1 MANLTI
7 KDIARMAGVST
18 TAVSF
23 VLNNRPGV
31 SDATRQKVQ
40 RIIRETSFIPNVHTR
55 RLNLGKSFTIHVVL
69 KQYAYGLYN
78 QFALETLS
86 GVFKEGKSLGYSI
99 IFTLIDE
106 DMPCE
111 QIIESVRSKDCDG
124 IILNQI
130 DDPQLLS
137 QLQRENIPF
146 VCVDAHLP
154 ATSALPMVEVDYYDA
169 AYRATEYLYDHG
181 HRDIG
186 FIGPETPVEHCAN
199 TFRGFTD
206 YLREKDMIC
215 NSNWVSKIP
224 FSQGSTEAAVDK
236 MLELDEL
243 PTALLCSCDA
253 VAIDVIRRAKARGIR
268 IPEDV
273 SVMGIDDLLVSR
285 YLDPALST
293 MTFDKELLGAKAM
306 ELLYQIMQDVEHET
320 RNTISTV
327 LVERG
332 SIKTIE

>member
-1 MANLTI
+1 MDNLTI

-31 SDATRQKVQ
+31 SEATRQKVQ
-40 RIIRETSFIPNVHTR
+40 EIIQQTGFIPNVHTR

-106 DMPCE
+106 GMQCE
-111 QIIESVRSKDCDG
+111 QILESVRSKDCDG
-124 IILNQI
+124 MILNQI
-130 DDPQLLS
+130 DDAVLIE
-137 QLQRENIPF
+137 QLQREGMPF

-154 ATSALPMVEVDYYDA
+154 AASGLPVVEVDYCDA
-169 AYRATEYLYDHG
+169 AYQATRYLHRSG
-181 HRDIG
+181 HTQIAFLG
-186 FIGPETPVEHCAN
+186 TQTPAEHCAN
-199 TFRGFTD
+199 AFRGYRT
-206 YLREKDMIC
+206 YLEEAGLAY
-215 NSNWVSKIP
+215 NPAWVAKIP
-224 FSQGSTEAAVDK
+224 FLEGATEEVVDNMLCQGQ
-236 MLELDEL
+236 L

-253 VAIDVIRRAKARGIR
+253 VAIDVIRRARERGIR
-268 IPEDV
+268 IPEDI
-273 SVMGIDDLLVSR
+273 SVVGIDDLLVSR
-285 YLDPALST
+285 YLDPPLTT

-306 ELLYQIMQDVEHET
+306 EMLYQIIQGAEHE
-320 RNTISTV
+320 NAVAISTV
-327 LVERG
+327 PVERG
-332 SIKTIE
+332 SVRKIG

>member
-31 SDATRQKVQ
+31 SDTTRQKVQ
-40 RIIRETSFIPNVHTR
+40 EIIRQTSFIPNVHTR

-99 IFTLIDE
+99 IFTLVDE

-130 DDPQLLS
+130 DDPVLLS
-137 QLQRENIPF
+137 QLQRESIPF

-154 ATSALPMVEVDYYDA
+154 ANAALPMVEVDYYDA
-169 AYRATEYLYDHG
+169 AYRAAQYLYDHG
-181 HRDIG
+181 HREIG
-186 FIGPETPVEHCAN
+186 FIGPETPAEHCAN

-206 YLREKDMIC
+206 CLREKDILC
-215 NSNWVSKIP
+215 NPNWVAKIP
-224 FSQGSTEAAVDK
+224 FSQASTEEAVDK
-236 MLELDEL
+236 MLELEKL

-253 VAIDVIRRAKARGIR
+253 VAIDVIRRAKERGIR
-268 IPEDV
+268 IPEDI

-306 ELLYQIMQDVEHET
+306 ELLYQIMQGSDHEN
-320 RNTISTV
+320 RNTIGTT
-327 LVERG
+327 LVERD
-332 SIKTIE
+332 SIKTIG

>member
-31 SDATRQKVQ
+31 SEATRQKVQ
-40 RIIRETSFIPNVHTR
+40 EIIQQTGFIPNVHTR
-55 RLNLGKSFTIHVVL
+55 RLNLGKSFTVHVVM

-106 DMPCE
+106 GMDCE
-111 QIIESVRSKDCDG
+111 QILESVRSKDCDG
-124 IILNQI
+124 MILNQI
-130 DDPQLLS
+130 DDPVLIER
-137 QLQRENIPF
+137 LQRENMPF
-146 VCVDAHLP
+146 ICVDAHLP
-154 ATSALPMVEVDYYDA
+154 ASSQLPMVEVDYCDA
-169 AYRATEYLYDHG
+169 AYQATRYLHRKG
-181 HRDIG
+181 HTQIAFLG
-186 FIGPETPVEHCAN
+186 TQTPVEHCAN
-199 TFRGFTD
+199 TLRGYRS
-206 YLREKDMIC
+206 YLKEAGLAC
-215 NSNWVSKIP
+215 NPAWVAMIP
-224 FSQGSTEAAVDK
+224 FAEGATEEVVDN
-236 MLELDEL
+236 MLQQDHL

-253 VAIDVIRRAKARGIR
+253 VAIDVIRRAKERGMR
-268 IPEDV
+268 IPEEI
-273 SVMGIDDLLVSR
+273 SIIGIDDLLVSR
-285 YLDPALST
+285 YLDPPLTT

-306 ELLYQIMQDVEHET
+306 EMLYQIIQGTEHEKSVAIT
-320 RNTISTV
+320 TT

-332 SIKTIE
+332 SVKKIG

>member
-40 RIIRETSFIPNVHTR
+40 EIIRQTDFTPNVHTR
-55 RLNLGKSFTIHVVL
+55 RLNLGKSFTVHVVL

-86 GVFKEGKSLGYSI
+86 GVFKEGKSLGYGI

-106 DMPCE
+106 DMECE
-111 QIIESVRSKDCDG
+111 QILESVRSKDCDG
-124 IILNQI
+124 MILNQI
-130 DDPQLLS
+130 DDPVLLS
-137 QLQRENIPF
+137 QLQRENMPF
-146 VCVDAHLP
+146 VCVDAHL
-154 ATSALPMVEVDYYDA
+154 SRESKLPMVEVDYCDA
-169 AYRATEYLYDHG
+169 AYQATRYLHQNG

-186 FIGPETPVEHCAN
+186 FIGPQTPVEHCAN
-199 TFRGFTD
+199 TFRGYRT
-206 YLREKDMIC
+206 YLEDAGLSC
-215 NSNWVSKIP
+215 NPSWVVKMP
-224 FSQGSTEAAVDK
+224 FSEGSTEAAVDA
-236 MLELDEL
+236 MLQQEKL

-253 VAIDVIRRAKARGIR
+253 VAIDVIRRAKERGIR
-268 IPEDV
+268 IPEDI
-273 SVMGIDDLLVSR
+273 SVIGIDDLLVSR
-285 YLDPALST
+285 YLDPPLST

-306 ELLYQIMQDVEHET
+306 EMLYQIIQGTEHEDRIAIT
-320 RNTISTV
+320 TTP
-327 LVERG
+327 VERG
-332 SIKTIE
+332 SVKKLG

>member
-31 SDATRQKVQ
+31 SNATRQKVQ
-40 RIIRETSFIPNVHTR
+40 EIIRQTDFIPNVHTR

-99 IFTLIDE
+99 IFTLVEE
-106 DMPCE
+106 DVACE
-111 QIIESVRSKDCDG
+111 QLIESVRSKDCDG

-130 DDPQLLS
+130 DDPALLS

-154 ATSALPMVEVDYYDA
+154 ADSGLPMVEVDYYDA
-169 AYRATEYLYDHG
+169 AYQATQYLHGNG

-186 FIGPETPVEHCAN
+186 FIGPQTPAEHCAN

-206 YLREKDMIC
+206 YLKETGLSC
-215 NSNWVSKIP
+215 NPNWVAKIP
-224 FSQGSTEAAVDK
+224 FSQASTEAAVDK
-236 MLELDEL
+236 MLEQGTL
-243 PTALLCSCDA
+243 PTALLCNCDA
-253 VAIDVIRRAKARGIR
+253 VAIDVIRRLKDRGIR
-268 IPEDV
+268 IPEDI
-273 SVMGIDDLLVSR
+273 SVMGVDDLLVSR

-306 ELLYQIMQDVEHET
+306 ELLYQIIQGTEHQN
-320 RNTISTV
+320 RNAIRTT
-327 LVERG
+327 LVER
-332 SIKTIE
+332 SSVKKV

>member
-23 VLNNRPGV
+23 VLNDRPGV
-31 SDATRQKVQ
+31 SDATRKKVQ
-40 RIIRETSFIPNVHTR
+40 EIIRQTDFIPNVHTR
-55 RLNLGKSFTIHVVL
+55 RLNLGKSFTVHVVL

-99 IFTLIDE
+99 IFTLVDE

-130 DDPQLLS
+130 DDPVLIS
-137 QLQRENIPF
+137 QLQRESIPF
-146 VCVDAHLP
+146 VCVDAHL
-154 ATSALPMVEVDYYDA
+154 SRDSKLPMVEVDYYDA
-169 AYRATEYLYDHG
+169 AYQATRHLHQLG
-181 HRDIG
+181 HKDIG
-186 FIGPETPVEHCAN
+186 FIGPQTPAEHCAN
-199 TFRGFTD
+199 TFRGYTA
-206 YLREKDMIC
+206 YLQEAGLS
-215 NSNWVSKIP
+215 SNPQWVAKIP
-224 FSQGSTEAAVDK
+224 FSQASTEAAVDA
-236 MLELDEL
+236 MLERSKL

-253 VAIDVIRRAKARGIR
+253 VAIDVIRRAKERGIR
-268 IPEDV
+268 IPEDI
-273 SVMGIDDLLVSR
+273 SVIGIDDLLVSR
-285 YLDPALST
+285 YLDPALTT

-306 ELLYQIMQDVEHET
+306 ELLYQILQGAEHES
-320 RNTISTV
+320 RIAIFTIP
-327 LVERG
+327 VERG
-332 SIKTIE
+332 SVKKL

>member
-40 RIIRETSFIPNVHTR
+40 EIIRQTAFIPNVHTR

-99 IFTLIDE
+99 IFTLVDE
-106 DMPCE
+106 HMECE

-130 DDPQLLS
+130 DDPVLLS
-137 QLQRENIPF
+137 QLQREKIPF

-154 ATSALPMVEVDYYDA
+154 MNAGLPMVEVDYYDA
-169 AYRATEYLYDHG
+169 AYQATRYLHQHG
-181 HRDIG
+181 HRQIG
-186 FIGPETPVEHCAN
+186 FIGPQTPAEHCAN
-199 TFRGFTD
+199 TFRGYTD
-206 YLREKDMIC
+206 YLQEAGLS
-215 NSNWVSKIP
+215 SNPDWVAKIP
-224 FSQGSTEAAVDK
+224 FSQASTEAAVDTMMEK
-236 MLELDEL
+236 GKL
-243 PTALLCSCDA
+243 PTALLCNCDA
-253 VAIDVIRRAKARGIR
+253 VAIDVIRRAKERGIR

-273 SVMGIDDLLVSR
+273 SVIGIDDLLVSR
-285 YLDPALST
+285 YLDPPLST

-306 ELLYQIMQDVEHET
+306 ELLYQIIQGAEHEN
-320 RNTISTV
+320 RNAIFTTP
-327 LVERG
+327 VERG
-332 SIKTIE
+332 SVKTLD

>member
-1 MANLTI
+1 MSNLTI

-40 RIIRETSFIPNVHTR
+40 EIIRQTDFIPNVHTR

-69 KQYAYGLYN
+69 KEYAYGLYN

-99 IFTLIDE
+99 IFTLVDE

-111 QIIESVRSKDCDG
+111 KIVESVRSKDCDG

-130 DDPQLLS
+130 DDPVLLNQLR
-137 QLQRENIPF
+137 RENIPF

-154 ATSALPMVEVDYYDA
+154 ADSTLPMVEVDYYDA
-169 AYRATEYLYDHG
+169 AFQATRYLHQHG
-181 HRDIG
+181 HKDIG
-186 FIGPETPVEHCAN
+186 FIGPETPAEHCAN

-206 YLREKDMIC
+206 YLKEAGLSC
-215 NSNWVSKIP
+215 NSDWVAKVP
-224 FSQGSTEAAVDK
+224 FSQASTEAAVDA
-236 MLELDEL
+236 MLEHAQL

-268 IPEDV
+268 IPEDI
-273 SVMGIDDLLVSR
+273 SVMGVDDLLVSR

-306 ELLYQIMQDVEHET
+306 ELLYQIIQGAEHVT
-320 RNTISTV
+320 RNAIYTTP
-327 LVERG
+327 VERG
-332 SIKTIE
+332 SVKTIG

>member
-23 VLNNRPGV
+23 VLNDRPGV
-31 SDATRQKVQ
+31 SEATRQKV
-40 RIIRETSFIPNVHTR
+40 REIIRQTSFIPNVHTR
-55 RLNLGKSFTIHVVL
+55 RLNLGKSFTIHVVM

-99 IFTLIDE
+99 IFTQVDE
-106 DMPCE
+106 DMSCE
-111 QIIESVRSKDCDG
+111 QLVESVRSKDCDG

-130 DDPQLLS
+130 DDPVVLN
-137 QLQRENIPF
+137 QLQQENIPF

-154 ATSALPMVEVDYYDA
+154 SDSQLPMVEVDYYDA
-169 AYRATEYLYDHG
+169 AFQATRYLHEHG

-186 FIGPETPVEHCAN
+186 FIGPETPAEHCAN
-199 TFRGFTD
+199 TFRGFED
-206 YLREKDMIC
+206 YLKQAGLTC
-215 NSNWVSKIP
+215 NNQWVAKIP
-224 FSQGSTEAAVDK
+224 FSQASTEAAVDA
-236 MLELDEL
+236 MLERSDL

-253 VAIDVIRRAKARGIR
+253 VAIDVIHRAKERGIR
-268 IPEDV
+268 IPEDI
-273 SVMGIDDLLVSR
+273 SVIGIDDLLVSR

-306 ELLYQIMQDVEHET
+306 ELLYQIIQGAEYET
-320 RNTISTV
+320 RNAIYTTP
-327 LVERG
+327 VER
-332 SIKTIE
+332 SSVKKI

>member
-31 SDATRQKVQ
+31 SDATREKVQ

-69 KQYAYGLYN
+69 KQYTYGLYN

-99 IFTLIDE
+99 IFTLVDE

-130 DDPQLLS
+130 DDPVLLS
-137 QLQRENIPF
+137 QLQKERNLTYLF
-146 VCVDAHLP
+146 VAHDL
-154 ATSALPMVEVDYYDA
+154 SVV
-169 AYRATEYLYDHG
+169 R
-181 HRDIG
+181 
-186 FIGPETPVEHCAN
+186 FICD
-199 TFRGFTD
+199 R
-206 YLREKDMIC
+206 I
-215 NSNWVSKIP
+215 
-224 FSQGSTEAAVDK
+224 AVIHK
-236 MLELDEL
+236 
-243 PTALLCSCDA
+243 
-253 VAIDVIRRAKARGIR
+253 G
-268 IPEDV
+268 
-273 SVMGIDDLLVSR
+273 
-285 YLDPALST
+285 
-293 MTFDKELLGAKAM
+293 
-306 ELLYQIMQDVEHET
+306 
-320 RNTISTV
+320 V
-327 LVERG
+327 LVELAETEKLFAHPLHPYTRALLSAIPLPDPAREKNKVLEVYDPSQHDYETDKPAWVEVEEG
-332 SIKTIE
+332 HMVWANQQETEKYRKILNA

>member
-23 VLNNRPGV
+23 VVNNRPGV

-40 RIIRETSFIPNVHTR
+40 EIIRQTSFIPNVHTR

-99 IFTLIDE
+99 IFTLVDE

-169 AYRATEYLYDHG
+169 AYRATEHLYQHG

-186 FIGPETPVEHCAN
+186 FIGPENPVEHCAN

-206 YLREKDMIC
+206 CLKEKGLFCDPQWIAKM
-215 NSNWVSKIP
+215 P
-224 FSQGSTEAAVDK
+224 FSQGSTEAAEDK
-236 MLELDEL
+236 KLEQEKL

-253 VAIDVIRRAKARGIR
+253 VAIDVIRRVKARGIR
-268 IPEDV
+268 IPEDI

-306 ELLYQIMQDVEHET
+306 ELLYQIMQGAAHEN
-320 RNTISTV
+320 RNTITTV
-327 LVERG
+327 LVERD
-332 SIKTIE
+332 SVKTME

>member
-40 RIIRETSFIPNVHTR
+40 EIIRQTSFIPNVHTR

-99 IFTLIDE
+99 IFTLVDE

-154 ATSALPMVEVDYYDA
+154 ATSTLPMVEVDYYDA
-169 AYRATEYLYDHG
+169 AYRATEHLYQHG

-186 FIGPETPVEHCAN
+186 FIGPENPVEHCAN

-206 YLREKDMIC
+206 CLKEKGLFCDPQWIAKM
-215 NSNWVSKIP
+215 P

-236 MLELDEL
+236 MLEQEKL

-253 VAIDVIRRAKARGIR
+253 VAIDVIRRVKARGIR
-268 IPEDV
+268 IPEDI

-306 ELLYQIMQDVEHET
+306 ELLYQIMQGAAHEN
-320 RNTISTV
+320 RNTITTV
-327 LVERG
+327 LMERD
-332 SIKTIE
+332 SVKTME

>member
-40 RIIRETSFIPNVHTR
+40 EIIRQTDFIPNVHTR

-99 IFTLIDE
+99 IFTLVDE
-106 DMPCE
+106 EMPGE
-111 QIIESVRSKDCDG
+111 QLIESVRSKDCDG

-130 DDPQLLS
+130 DDPVLLS
-137 QLQRENIPF
+137 QLQQENIPF

-154 ATSALPMVEVDYYDA
+154 ADSQLPMVEVDYYDA
-169 AYRATEYLYDHG
+169 AYQATRYLHQHG
-181 HRDIG
+181 HQDIG
-186 FIGPETPVEHCAN
+186 FIGPETPAEHCAN
-199 TFRGFTD
+199 TFRGFSD
-206 YLREKDMIC
+206 YLKDAGLSC
-215 NSNWVSKIP
+215 NPQWVAKIP
-224 FSQGSTEAAVDK
+224 FSQASTEAAVDT
-236 MLELDEL
+236 MLEQDKL

-253 VAIDVIRRAKARGIR
+253 VAIDVIRRAKEKGIR
-268 IPEDV
+268 IPEDI
-273 SVMGIDDLLVSR
+273 SVMGVDDLLVSR

-306 ELLYQIMQDVEHET
+306 ELLYQIIQGTEHEN
-320 RNTISTV
+320 RNAIFTTP
-327 LVERG
+327 VER
-332 SIKTIE
+332 SSVKTIG

>member
-40 RIIRETSFIPNVHTR
+40 EIIRETSFIPNVHTR

-99 IFTLIDE
+99 IFTLVDE
-106 DMPCE
+106 DMPRE

-130 DDPQLLS
+130 DDPALLS

-146 VCVDAHLP
+146 VCVDAHL
-154 ATSALPMVEVDYYDA
+154 SASSTLPMVEVDYYDA
-169 AYRATEYLYDHG
+169 AFQATRYLHQHG
-181 HRDIG
+181 HKDIG
-186 FIGPETPVEHCAN
+186 FIGPETPAEHCAN

-206 YLREKDMIC
+206 YLKEAGLAC
-215 NSNWVSKIP
+215 NENWVAKIP
-224 FSQGSTEAAVDK
+224 FSQASTEAAVDT
-236 MLELDEL
+236 MLEHDAL

-268 IPEDV
+268 IPEDI
-273 SVMGIDDLLVSR
+273 SVIGIDDLLVSR

-306 ELLYQIMQDVEHET
+306 ELLYQIIQGTEHEK
-320 RNTISTV
+320 RNWIFTTP
-327 LVERG
+327 VERG
-332 SIKTIE
+332 SVKTIG

>member
-23 VLNNRPGV
+23 VLNDRPGV
-31 SDATRQKVQ
+31 SEATRQKVQ
-40 RIIRETSFIPNVHTR
+40 EIIRQTGFIPNVHTR
-55 RLNLGKSFTIHVVL
+55 RLNLGKSFTVHVVL

-99 IFTLIDE
+99 IFTLVDE

-169 AYRATEYLYDHG
+169 AYRATEHLYQHG

-186 FIGPETPVEHCAN
+186 FIGPENPVEHCAN

-206 YLREKDMIC
+206 CLKEKGLFCDPQWIAKM
-215 NSNWVSKIP
+215 P

-236 MLELDEL
+236 MLEQEKL

-253 VAIDVIRRAKARGIR
+253 VAIDVIRRVKARGIR
-268 IPEDV
+268 IPEDI

-306 ELLYQIMQDVEHET
+306 ELLYQIMQGAAHEN
-320 RNTISTV
+320 RNTITTV
-327 LVERG
+327 LVERD
-332 SIKTIE
+332 SVKTME

>member
-31 SDATRQKVQ
+31 SEATRQKVQ
-40 RIIRETSFIPNVHTR
+40 EIIRQTAFIPNVHTR

-99 IFTLIDE
+99 IFTLVDE
-106 DMPCE
+106 HMACE
-111 QIIESVRSKDCDG
+111 QLIESVRSKDCDG

-130 DDPQLLS
+130 DDPALLS
-137 QLQRENIPF
+137 QLQREKIPF

-154 ATSALPMVEVDYYDA
+154 ADSDLPLVEVDYYDA
-169 AYRATEYLYDHG
+169 AYQATRYLYEHG
-181 HRDIG
+181 HHDIG
-186 FIGPETPVEHCAN
+186 FIGPQTPVEHCAN

-206 YLREKDMIC
+206 YLKEAGLSCRPD
-215 NSNWVSKIP
+215 WVAKIP
-224 FSQGSTEAAVDK
+224 FSQTSTEEAVDK
-236 MLELDEL
+236 MLELEKL

-253 VAIDVIRRAKARGIR
+253 VAIDVIRRAKERGIR
-268 IPEDV
+268 IPEDI
-273 SVMGIDDLLVSR
+273 SVVGIDDLLVSR

-306 ELLYQIMQDVEHET
+306 ELLYQIIQEADHEN
-320 RNTISTV
+320 RNTIGTT
-327 LVERG
+327 LMERG
-332 SIKTIE
+332 SVKKMV

>member
-40 RIIRETSFIPNVHTR
+40 EIIRQTAFIPNVHTR

-99 IFTLIDE
+99 IFTLVDE
-106 DMPCE
+106 HMECE
-111 QIIESVRSKDCDG
+111 QLIESVRSKDCDG

-130 DDPQLLS
+130 DDPELLS

-154 ATSALPMVEVDYYDA
+154 ANTALPMVEVDYYDA
-169 AYRATEYLYDHG
+169 AYQATRYLHENG
-181 HRDIG
+181 HTDIG
-186 FIGPETPVEHCAN
+186 FIGPQTPAEHYTN

-206 YLREKDMIC
+206 YLKEMDLSC
-215 NSNWVSKIP
+215 NPDWVAKIP

-236 MLELDEL
+236 MLENAAL

-268 IPEDV
+268 IPEDI
-273 SVMGIDDLLVSR
+273 SVVGVDDLLVSR

-306 ELLYQIMQDVEHET
+306 ELLYQILQGAEHQN
-320 RNTISTV
+320 RNTIRTT
-327 LVERG
+327 LVERDSVKKIG
-332 SIKTIE
+332 

>member
-23 VLNNRPGV
+23 VLNDRPGV
-31 SDATRQKVQ
+31 SDATRKKVQ
-40 RIIRETSFIPNVHTR
+40 EIIRQTAFIPNVHTR

-99 IFTLIDE
+99 IFTLVE
-106 DMPCE
+106 EHMECE

-130 DDPQLLS
+130 DDPVLLD

-154 ATSALPMVEVDYYDA
+154 ADASLPMVEVDYYDA
-169 AYRATEYLYDHG
+169 AYQATRYLYQHG

-186 FIGPETPVEHCAN
+186 FIGPVTPAEHCAN

-206 YLREKDMIC
+206 YLKEVGISCQPD
-215 NSNWVSKIP
+215 WVAKIP
-224 FSQGSTEAAVDK
+224 FSQTSAEEAVDK
-236 MLELDEL
+236 MLELEKL

-253 VAIDVIRRAKARGIR
+253 VAIDVINRAKARGIR
-268 IPEDV
+268 IPEDI
-273 SVMGIDDLLVSR
+273 SVIGIDDLLVSR
-285 YLDPALST
+285 YLDPSLST

-306 ELLYQIMQDVEHET
+306 ELLYQIIQGTEHEN
-320 RNTISTV
+320 RNAIGTTV
-327 LVERG
+327 VER
-332 SIKTIE
+332 SSVKTIE

>member
-31 SDATRQKVQ
+31 SNATRQKVQ
-40 RIIRETSFIPNVHTR
+40 EIIRQTSFIPNVHTR

-99 IFTLIDE
+99 IFTLVDE

-111 QIIESVRSKDCDG
+111 QIVESVRSKDCDG

-130 DDPQLLS
+130 DDPVLLS
-137 QLQRENIPF
+137 QLQQEKIPF

-154 ATSALPMVEVDYYDA
+154 AASALPMVEVDYYDA
-169 AYRATEYLYDHG
+169 AYQATRYLHRHG

-186 FIGPETPVEHCAN
+186 FIGPQTPAEHCAN
-199 TFRGFTD
+199 TYRGFTD
-206 YLREKDMIC
+206 YLNEAGLCC
-215 NSNWVSKIP
+215 NPDWVAKIP
-224 FSQGSTEAAVDK
+224 FSQASTEAAVDR
-236 MLELDEL
+236 MLEQSAL
-243 PTALLCSCDA
+243 PTALLCNCDA

-268 IPEDV
+268 IPEDI
-273 SVMGIDDLLVSR
+273 SVMGVDDLLVSR

-306 ELLYQIMQDVEHET
+306 ELLYQIIQGTEHEN
-320 RNTISTV
+320 RNAIQTTV
-327 LVERG
+327 VERE
-332 SIKTIE
+332 SVKTIE

>member
-55 RLNLGKSFTIHVVL
+55 RLNLGKSFTIQVVL

-99 IFTLIDE
+99 IFTLVDE

-130 DDPQLLS
+130 DDPVLLS
-137 QLQRENIPF
+137 QLQGEKIPF

-154 ATSALPMVEVDYYDA
+154 ASASLPMVEVDYYDA
-169 AYRATEYLYDHG
+169 AYRATGYLHDHG
-181 HRDIG
+181 HRQIG

-206 YLREKDMIC
+206 CLKEMGLSCDPQ
-215 NSNWVSKIP
+215 WVAKIP
-224 FSQGSTEAAVDK
+224 FSQASTEEAVDR
-236 MLELDEL
+236 MLKLDKL

-268 IPEDV
+268 IPEDI

-306 ELLYQIMQDVEHET
+306 ELLYQIIQGAEHQN
-320 RNTISTV
+320 RNTIRTT
-327 LVERG
+327 LVERD
-332 SIKTIE
+332 SVKTI

>member
-40 RIIRETSFIPNVHTR
+40 EIIRETSFIPNVHTR

-86 GVFKEGKSLGYSI
+86 GVFKEGKALGYSI
-99 IFTLIDE
+99 IFTLVDE
-106 DMPCE
+106 HMECE
-111 QIIESVRSKDCDG
+111 QLIESVRSKDCDG

-130 DDPQLLS
+130 DDPALLS
-137 QLQRENIPF
+137 QLQREKIPF

-154 ATSALPMVEVDYYDA
+154 AESALPMVEVDYYDA
-169 AYRATEYLYDHG
+169 AYQATRYLYDHG

-186 FIGPETPVEHCAN
+186 FIGPENPAEHCAN

-206 YLREKDMIC
+206 CLREMGITC
-215 NSNWVSKIP
+215 NPQWVAKIP
-224 FSQGSTEAAVDK
+224 FSQASTEEAVDR
-236 MLELDEL
+236 MLQMEQL

-253 VAIDVIRRAKARGIR
+253 VAIDVISRAKAKGIR

-273 SVMGIDDLLVSR
+273 SVIGIDDLLVSR

-306 ELLYQIMQDVEHET
+306 ELLYQIIQEADHEN
-320 RNTISTV
+320 RNTIGTT

-332 SIKTIE
+332 SVKAIG

>member
-31 SDATRQKVQ
+31 SEATRQKVQ
-40 RIIRETSFIPNVHTR
+40 EIIRQTDFIPNVHTR
-55 RLNLGKSFTIHVVL
+55 RLNLGKSFTVHVVL

-106 DMPCE
+106 HMECE

-124 IILNQI
+124 MILNQI
-130 DDPQLLS
+130 DDPGLIS

-146 VCVDAHLP
+146 VCVDAHL
-154 ATSALPMVEVDYYDA
+154 SAEQELPMVEVDYYDA
-169 AYRATEYLYDHG
+169 AYQATRYLHRSG
-181 HRDIG
+181 HTQIG
-186 FIGPETPVEHCAN
+186 FIGPETPAEHCAN
-199 TFRGFTD
+199 TFRGYTA
-206 YLREKDMIC
+206 YLQEAGLVC
-215 NSNWVSKIP
+215 NEDWVAKIP
-224 FSQGSTEAAVDK
+224 FSEGYTEAAVDA
-236 MLELDEL
+236 MLKQEKL

-253 VAIDVIRRAKARGIR
+253 VAIDVIRRAKEKGVR
-268 IPEDV
+268 IPEDI
-273 SVMGIDDLLVSR
+273 SVIGIDDLLVSR
-285 YLDPALST
+285 YLDPPLTT

-306 ELLYQIMQDVEHET
+306 EVLYQIIQGTEHEK
-320 RNTISTV
+320 RNAIFTTP
-327 LVERG
+327 VERG
-332 SIKTIE
+332 SVKKIG

>member
-1 MANLTI
+1 MGNLTI

-23 VLNNRPGV
+23 VLNDRPGV
-31 SDATRQKVQ
+31 SEATRQKVQ
-40 RIIRETSFIPNVHTR
+40 EIIRETAFIPNVHTR

-99 IFTLIDE
+99 IFTQVDE
-106 DMPCE
+106 DTPCE
-111 QIIESVRSKDCDG
+111 QILESVRSKDCDG

-130 DDPQLLS
+130 DDPVLLS
-137 QLQRENIPF
+137 QLQREKIPF

-154 ATSALPMVEVDYYDA
+154 ENSGLPMVEVDYYDA
-169 AYRATEYLYDHG
+169 AFQATRYLHQHG
-181 HRDIG
+181 HKEIG
-186 FIGPETPVEHCAN
+186 FIGPQTPAEHCAN

-206 YLREKDMIC
+206 YLKEAGLSCREA
-215 NSNWVSKIP
+215 WVAKVP
-224 FSQGSTEAAVDK
+224 FSQASTEAAVDA
-236 MLELDEL
+236 MLENSQL

-268 IPEDV
+268 IPEDI
-273 SVMGIDDLLVSR
+273 SVMGVDDLLVSR

-306 ELLYQIMQDVEHET
+306 ELLYQIMQGTGAIT
-320 RNTISTV
+320 RHTIATTP
-327 LVERG
+327 VERN
-332 SIKTIE
+332 SIKTLA

>member
-40 RIIRETSFIPNVHTR
+40 DIIRQTDFIPNVHTR
-55 RLNLGKSFTIHVVL
+55 RLNLGKSFTVHVVL

-106 DMPCE
+106 HMACE
-111 QIIESVRSKDCDG
+111 QIIESIRSKDCDG
-124 IILNQI
+124 MILNQI
-130 DDPQLLS
+130 DDPGLIS
-137 QLQRENIPF
+137 QLQRENTPF
-146 VCVDAHLP
+146 VCVDAHL
-154 ATSALPMVEVDYYDA
+154 SADRKLPMVEVDYYDA
-169 AYRATEYLYDHG
+169 AYQATRYLHQNG
-181 HRDIG
+181 HAHIG

-199 TFRGFTD
+199 TFRGYTD
-206 YLREKDMIC
+206 YLKEMGLSC
-215 NSNWVSKIP
+215 NDQWVAKIP
-224 FSQGSTEAAVDK
+224 FTEQAAEAAVDAL
-236 MLELDEL
+236 LERKEL
-243 PTALLCSCDA
+243 PTAILCSCDA
-253 VAIDVIRRAKARGIR
+253 VAIDVIRRAKERGIR
-268 IPEDV
+268 IPEDI
-273 SVMGIDDLLVSR
+273 SIMGIDDLLVSR
-285 YLDPALST
+285 YLDPALTT

-306 ELLYQIMQDVEHET
+306 EVLYQIIQGAEHEE
-320 RNTISTV
+320 RNTIRTV
-327 LVERG
+327 PVERNSVKKIG
-332 SIKTIE
+332 

>member
-40 RIIRETSFIPNVHTR
+40 EIIRQTDFIPNVHTR
-55 RLNLGKSFTIHVVL
+55 RLNLGKSFTVHVVL

-106 DMPCE
+106 GMECE
-111 QIIESVRSKDCDG
+111 QILESVRSKDCDG
-124 IILNQI
+124 MILNQI
-130 DDPQLLS
+130 DDPVLIDR
-137 QLQRENIPF
+137 LQRENMPF

-154 ATSALPMVEVDYYDA
+154 GNSQLPVVEVDYCDA
-169 AYRATEYLYDHG
+169 AYQATRYLHSNG
-181 HRDIG
+181 HTQIAFLG
-186 FIGPETPVEHCAN
+186 TETPAEHCAN
-199 TFRGFTD
+199 TFRGYRA
-206 YLREKDMIC
+206 YLEEAGIDC
-215 NSNWVSKIP
+215 NPQWVAKIP
-224 FSQGSTEAAVDK
+224 FSEGATEAVVEN
-236 MLELDEL
+236 MLQQEQL

-253 VAIDVIRRAKARGIR
+253 VAIDVIRCAKERGIR
-268 IPEDV
+268 IPEDI
-273 SVMGIDDLLVSR
+273 SIIGIDDLLVSR
-285 YLDPALST
+285 YLDPPLTT

-306 ELLYQIMQDVEHET
+306 EMLYQIIQGAEHEKSVAIAT
-320 RNTISTV
+320 TP
-327 LVERG
+327 VERG
-332 SIKTIE
+332 SVKKNG